1 MCMEYLLSCRDTAGK
16 MKDIANIES
25 GKIVGIG
32 KLKIFMTEKFKHEI
46 PTLSFVMAKDK
57 DGRFVATCIQLI
69 VEGFGETTDA
79 AMESMRSHVMEY
91 LETLF
96 SKLEVDDAWEQMHEL
111 FNENSMQGL
120 WSAYRDFQLNLA
132 QQGISTSMRSALYNK
147 IAELEKQIAD
157 LKASAEKNEKFEIRV
172 VDYKEAA

>member
-1 MCMEYLLSCRDTAGK
+1 
-16 MKDIANIES
+16 MKEIENIES
-25 GKIVGIG
+25 GKVVGIG

-46 PTLSFVMAKDK
+46 PTLSFIMAKDK